1 MFDHVNV
8 IAINTEACY
17 SANYYLISN
26 RNDPGDQLHWLEEKL
41 NKMEA
46 NGEIA
51 ILIGH
56 HPPASE
62 AALYEWGT
70 RFRILMDRYQNVV
83 RLSFFGHVHTEEHN
97 VIKSWFSNTSVGLN
111 FWSGAMTTYSDSY
124 PSFRRFILDEETMLP
139 VQIETWRFDPEAE
152 NPEFVLDHELTS
164 YYDMQDLSPA
174 QFDALSDRFRVDED
188 LALKY

>member
-97 VIKSWFSNTSVGLN
+97 VIKSWSSNTSVGLN

>member
-1 MFDHVNV
+1 MKEFIVNGFYTAKFQTNEKVYDKVNV

-17 SANYYLISN
+17 NANYYLMSN
-26 RNDPGDQLHWLEEKL
+26 RQDPGGQLQWLEEKL
-41 NKMEA
+41 LKMEA

-62 AALYEWGT
+62 AALFEWGT
-70 RFRILMDRYQNVV
+70 RFRILMDRFQQIV

-97 VIKSWFSNTSVGLN
+97 VIKSWDNNVSVGLN

-124 PSFRRFILDEETMLP
+124 LSFRRFILDELTMLT
-139 VQIETWRFDPEAE
+139 IEI
-152 NPEFVLDHELTS
+152 
-164 YYDMQDLSPA
+164 
-174 QFDALSDRFRVDED
+174 
-188 LALKY
+188 